1 VFNSNSFF
9 FQLITF
15 ASSRAAHIT
24 FQEETRTVL
33 RHVLLHNWTDTR
45 DVFVYPPGAGP
56 YGVYTRGGFEEAL
69 RDVFCQVSAAC
80 VRALTYIVCTVLLSQ
95 FNTVQYCRVRAY
107 KLDRS
112 KR

>member
-1 VFNSNSFF
+1 VTKSSLRFQFKSYFL
-9 FQLITF
+9 QLITF

-69 RDVFCQVSAAC
+69 RDVFCKVSMAC
-80 VRALTYIVCTVLLSQ
+80 AHTRTHTLLCTVLLPQ
-95 FNTVQYCRVRAY
+95 
-107 KLDRS
+107 LDIV
-112 KR
+112 